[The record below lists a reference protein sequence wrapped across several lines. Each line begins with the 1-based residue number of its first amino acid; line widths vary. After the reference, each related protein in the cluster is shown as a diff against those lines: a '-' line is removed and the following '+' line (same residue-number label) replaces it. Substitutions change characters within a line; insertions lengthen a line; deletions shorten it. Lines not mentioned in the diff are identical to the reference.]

1 MKIKD
6 TGEGIQIY
14 DFNTIE
20 TLKIAR
26 KLEKEGIRFYE
37 TLLEKTKDPTVKEVF
52 RYLLNEETDHLRLFE
67 KLLEREDSEA
77 LDDDGEDML
86 DSVDDGVFVF
96 PQDDDWAADFDTA
109 IQLGIAI
116 EKRSLAFYLEVVKY
130 TESEE
135 SKKTL
140 KKIIAEEKK
149 HWEEL
154 KRCLQ

>member
-14 DFNTIE
+14 DFSIVE

-37 TLLEKTKDPTVKEVF
+37 TLLEKTIDPTVKEVI
-52 RYLLNEETDHLRLFE
+52 RYLLNEEKDHLKLFE
-67 KLLEREDSEA
+67 KLLEREDAEA
-77 LDDDGEDML
+77 LDNDGEDML
-86 DSVDDGVFVF
+86 DSVDDGVFVL
-96 PQDDDWAADFDTA
+96 PPKEEWAVDFDA
-109 IQLGIAI
+109 AMQLGIAI

-135 SKKTL
+135 SKKIL
-140 KKIIAEEKK
+140 KKIIAEERK

-154 KRCLQ
+154 KRCLK

>member
-1 MKIKD
+1 MKVKD

-14 DFNTIE
+14 DFSTVE

-37 TLLEKTKDPTVKEVF
+37 TLLETTQDPTAKEVF
-52 RYLLNEETDHLRLFE
+52 RYLLNEEKDHLRLFE
-67 KLLEREDSEA
+67 KLLEREDAEA

-86 DSVDDGVFVF
+86 DSVEDGVFVF
-96 PQDDDWAADFDTA
+96 PQDEGWASDLDAA
-109 IQLGIAI
+109 LQLGITI

-130 TESEE
+130 TETEE
-135 SKKTL
+135 TKKIL
-140 KKIIAEEKK
+140 KKIIEEERK

>member
-14 DFNTIE
+14 DFSTVE

-26 KLEKEGIRFYE
+26 KIEKEGITFYE
-37 TLLEKTKDPTVKEVF
+37 TLLEKTQDPTAKEVF
-52 RYLLNEETDHLRLFE
+52 RYLLNEEKDHLRLFE
-67 KLLEREDSEA
+67 KLLEREDTEA
-77 LDDDGEDML
+77 LDNDGEDML
-86 DSVDDGVFVF
+86 DSVEDGVFVF
-96 PQDDDWAADFDTA
+96 PQEEDWASDLDAA
-109 IQLGIAI
+109 LQLGITI

-130 TESEE
+130 TETEE
-135 SKKTL
+135 TKKIL
-140 KKIIAEEKK
+140 KKIIEEERK

>member
-14 DFNTIE
+14 DFSIVE
-20 TLKIAR
+20 TLKIAH

-37 TLLEKTKDPTVKEVF
+37 TLLEKTIDPTVKEVI
-52 RYLLNEETDHLRLFE
+52 RYLLNEEKDHLKLFE
-67 KLLEREDSEA
+67 KLLEREDAEA
-77 LDDDGEDML
+77 LDNDGEDML
-86 DSVDDGVFVF
+86 DSVDDGVFVL
-96 PQDDDWAADFDTA
+96 PPEEEWAADFDA
-109 IQLGIAI
+109 AMQLGIAI

-135 SKKTL
+135 GKIIL
-140 KKIIAEEKK
+140 KKIIAEERK
-149 HWEEL
+149 HWEEV

>member
-14 DFNTIE
+14 DFSIVE

-37 TLLEKTKDPTVKEVF
+37 TLLEKTIDPTVKEVI
-52 RYLLNEETDHLRLFE
+52 RYLLNEEKDHLKLFE
-67 KLLEREDSEA
+67 KLLEREDAEA
-77 LDDDGEDML
+77 LDNDGEDML
-86 DSVDDGVFVF
+86 DSVDDGVFVL
-96 PQDDDWAADFDTA
+96 PPEEEWAADFDA
-109 IQLGIAI
+109 AMQLGIAI

-135 SKKTL
+135 GKKIL
-140 KKIIAEEKK
+140 KKIIAEERK

>member
-14 DFNTIE
+14 DFSAVE
-20 TLKIAR
+20 TFKIAR

-37 TLLEKTKDPTVKEVF
+37 TLLEKTIDPTVKEVF
-52 RYLLNEETDHLRLFE
+52 RYLLGEEKDHLRLFE
-67 KLLEREDSEA
+67 KLLEREDAEA

-86 DSVDDGVFVF
+86 DSVKDGVFVF
-96 PQDDDWAADFDTA
+96 PQDGNVPSDLDAAL
-109 IQLGIAI
+109 QLGIAI
-116 EKRSLAFYLEVVKY
+116 EKKSLAFYLEVVKY

-135 SKKTL
+135 GKKTL
-140 KKIIAEEKK
+140 KKIIEEERK

>member
-14 DFNTIE
+14 DFSTVE

-37 TLLEKTKDPTVKEVF
+37 TLLEQTKDTTVKEVF

-67 KLLEREDSEA
+67 KLLEREDPEA

-86 DSVDDGVFVF
+86 DSVEDGVLCFHRMMIGL
-96 PQDDDWAADFDTA
+96 QIL
-109 IQLGIAI
+109 IQP
-116 EKRSLAFYLEVVKY
+116 SSW
-130 TESEE
+130 ESILRRDLWP
-135 SKKTL
+135 S
-140 KKIIAEEKK
+140 I
-149 HWEEL
+149 W
-154 KRCLQ
+154 RW